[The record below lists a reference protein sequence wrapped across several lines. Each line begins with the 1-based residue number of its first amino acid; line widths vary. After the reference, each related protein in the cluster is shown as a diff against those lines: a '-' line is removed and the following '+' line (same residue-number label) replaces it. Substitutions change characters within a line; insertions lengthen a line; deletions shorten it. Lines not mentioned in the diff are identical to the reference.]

1 MKKQDFYRKDIKQY
15 KKKYKL
21 LCNNNPTNL
30 ICLEKP
36 KISSNFVKQIVITE
50 IKKYGD

>member
-1 MKKQDFYRKDIKQY
+1 MNKKVFYRKDY
-15 KKKYKL
+15 LTFKKKYSL
-21 LCNNNPTNL
+21 LCNAEPISL

-36 KISSNFVKQIVITE
+36 NISSTFVKRITITE

>member
-1 MKKQDFYRKDIKQY
+1 MNKKVFYRKDY
-15 KKKYKL
+15 LTFKKKYSL
-21 LCNNNPTNL
+21 LCNTQPISL

-36 KISSNFVKQIVITE
+36 KISSTFVKQITITE

>member
-1 MKKQDFYRKDIKQY
+1 MNKKVFYRKDY
-15 KKKYKL
+15 LTFKKKYSL
-21 LCNNNPTNL
+21 LCNNNPVSL